1 MLNKTLSK
9 MGFQVDGN
17 SASLYIKKPSTYNQ
31 VKIMITDNESG
42 NPPTDKTRDFAIS
55 VSYINNHGDTM
66 WSFNT
71 WEQL

>member
-17 SASLYIKKPSTYNQ
+17 CVSLYIKKDSTYNQ

-42 NPPTDKTRDFAIS
+42 NPPTDKTKDFAIS

-66 WSFNT
+66 WSFNN

>member
-1 MLNKTLSK
+1 MFNETLSK

-17 SASLYIKKPSTYNQ
+17 CVSLYIKKGSTDNQ
-31 VKIMITDNESG
+31 VLIMITDNESG

-55 VSYINNHGDTM
+55 VSLVNNDGDTIIG
-66 WSFNT
+66 FNN